1 VILTLGL
8 FLVVVNAAM
17 LMLVARWSESLD
29 VNNFWSAVFAA
40 IVISIVT
47 RVVSGVGKKALPN

>member
-1 VILTLGL
+1 
-8 FLVVVNAAM
+8 M

-40 IVISIVT
+40 IVISVVT
-47 RVVSGVGKKALPN
+47 KVVTSFNKKVMKP

>member
-8 FLVVVNAAM
+8 FLVVINAAI
-17 LMLVARWSESLD
+17 LMLVSRWSDSLE

-40 IVISIVT
+40 VVISIVT
-47 RVVSGVGKKALPN
+47 RVVSSFGKKALPN

>member
-1 VILTLGL
+1 
-8 FLVVVNAAM
+8 M

-40 IVISIVT
+40 IVISVVT
-47 RVVSGVGKKALPN
+47 KVVTSFNKKVTQP